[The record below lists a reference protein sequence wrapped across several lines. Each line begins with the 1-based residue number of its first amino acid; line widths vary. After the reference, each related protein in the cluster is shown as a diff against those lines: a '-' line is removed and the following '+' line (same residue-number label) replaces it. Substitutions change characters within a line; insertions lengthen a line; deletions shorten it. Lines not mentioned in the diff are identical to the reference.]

1 MRIVVALGGNALIQ
15 RGGPADFAEQQRNVA
30 RAAVAIAAI
39 APGNEVV
46 ITHGNGPQIG
56 MLALLDASA
65 PESQRATLDIL
76 GAETDGMI
84 GYLLERELMN
94 ALGHPLVAT
103 LLTQVEVDPEDPA
116 FDKPTK
122 FIGPGYSQADA
133 HRLAAERGWSI
144 ARDGERWRRV
154 VASPKPL
161 HIIEHE
167 AVEHLLHAGFV
178 TVCVGGGGIPVI
190 RDDDGLKGAECVVDK
205 DLASALLAENIRA
218 DTLLMLTDVDGV
230 YRNFGRPDAE
240 RIRRV
245 SPNALRSHAFPAG
258 SMGPKVEAACRFAR
272 IPGARA
278 YIGSLGSVAE
288 TFSGNSGTLITLED
302 QGPSVVR

>member
-1 MRIVVALGGNALIQ
+1 VRIVVALGGNALIR
-15 RGGPADFAEQQRNVA
+15 RGGPSDFAEQQRNVK
-30 RAAVAIAAI
+30 RAAAAIAAI

-46 ITHGNGPQIG
+46 VTHGNGPQIG

-65 PESQRATLDIL
+65 PESQRATLDVL

-103 LLTQVEVDPEDPA
+103 LLTQVQVDPHDPA

-122 FIGPGYSQADA
+122 FIGPGYTKTDA
-133 HRLAAERGWSI
+133 ERLASTRGWAI
-144 ARDGERWRRV
+144 AQDGERWRRV
-154 VASPKPL
+154 VASPRPL
-161 HIIEHE
+161 HVIEHE
-167 AVEHLLHAGFV
+167 AVEHLLHAGYV
-178 TVCVGGGGIPVI
+178 TVCMGGGGIPVT
-190 RDDDGLKGAECVVDK
+190 RGSNGLEGVECVVDK
-205 DLASALLAENIRA
+205 DLASALLAENVRA

-240 RIRRV
+240 LIREAN
-245 SPNALRSHAFPAG
+245 PNELRSHAFPAG

-272 IPGARA
+272 IRGTRA
-278 YIGSLGSVAE
+278 FIGSLDRLAE
-288 TFSGNSGTLITLED
+288 TLAGTTGTLVTSRSTT
-302 QGPSVVR
+302 P